1 MKDCVY
7 DLTINDTWIM
17 QSLYHSNKKF
27 GERKSHI
34 EKLFFR
40 GTKVVQYPFYAK
52 KRFTHRRVRHFL
64 LISVIDELKLHL
76 TR

>member
-40 GTKVVQYPFYAK
+40 GTKVVQYRFC
-52 KRFTHRRVRHFL
+52 KRFCKKKTFCKQFSFICIHNYF
-64 LISVIDELKLHL
+64 IN
-76 TR
+76 

>member
-34 EKLFFR
+34 ESYFC
-40 GTKVVQYPFYAK
+40 GTKVVQYRFCKCFCKK
-52 KRFTHRRVRHFL
+52 KRFANNLVLFAYII
-64 LISVIDELKLHL
+64 ISL
-76 TR
+76 TNPSCQ

>member
-34 EKLFFR
+34 EKLFFSWNESSS
-40 GTKVVQYPFYAK
+40 VS
-52 KRFTHRRVRHFL
+52 FL
-64 LISVIDELKLHL
+64 QVFLQKNVLQTI
-76 TR
+76 

>member
-40 GTKVVQYPFYAK
+40 GTKVLYRFYAK
-52 KRFTHRRVRHFL
+52 RFRKQSSFIWIHNYF
-64 LISVIDELKLHL
+64 IN
-76 TR
+76 